1 MSSGSLTPNSTTQS
15 TSTPANVAP
24 KKKVTPKKTTPSA
37 SNRKVSGGSRAFT
50 SSMQEKQA
58 RNKNPYSS
66 SDESDPD
73 TWGSKGHHG
82 SGAYKDTWEQ
92 IQKRREAAV
101 ILDNPELLM
110 MHAQARFDSI
120 TGTRH
125 YFTKLLCGY
134 LDDEEPYSQTEA
146 EEKHQAA
153 RRERQERAK
162 SKDYEL
168 LQRRWLHAAN
178 EEGGENDDDN
188 DNDDDDE
195 MDEDMFDLL

>member
-15 TSTPANVAP
+15 SSTAANAAP
-24 KKKVTPKKTTPSA
+24 KKKVTPKKTTPSG
-37 SNRKVSGGSRAFT
+37 SSRKVSGGSRTFT
-50 SSMQEKQA
+50 ASMQEKQA

-73 TWGSKGHHG
+73 AWGSSKGHRG
-82 SGAYKDTWEQ
+82 SGGYKDTWEQ

-134 LDDEEPYSQTEA
+134 LDDDEPYSQTEA

-168 LQRRWLHAAN
+168 LQRRWLHAVN
-178 EEGGENDDDN
+178 EEGGENE
-188 DNDDDDE
+188 DDDE